1 MIKAVALIFG
11 VALCVSCARA
21 GGPGRAALSAG
32 LAGLGSSAAE
42 PAPLPDGAP
51 GTYSAAPSL
60 AGTQGAS
67 APVPPLI
74 SVSFMCRASSI

>member
-1 MIKAVALIFG
+1 MMKAVALSFG

-32 LAGLGSSAAE
+32 LAGLGSAAAAK

-51 GTYSAAPSL
+51 G
-60 AGTQGAS
+60 AS
-67 APVPPLI
+67 APAPSAGRTLRGL
-74 SVSFMCRASSI
+74 SFNTRE